1 VEVTAGVEEIRR
13 VAGHGMHKW
22 LGCLQYTL
30 NHLLHSFISPST
42 PLFNASAVPIKP
54 PLPSI
59 FSLFSRIR
67 IGGPGVRRESELRSR
82 VGGGERGEGEERGA
96 SGHGCGPLGKELEL
110 LPAHAAW
117 TRREAESSNRR
128 WCTSGA

>member
-30 NHLLHSFISPST
+30 NHLLHSFI
-42 PLFNASAVPIKP
+42 LQP

-67 IGGPGVRRESELRSR
+67 IGGPGVWRESELRSR